1 MQTTLK
7 LHLLV
12 GASLLLVAL
21 AAPTSRRP
29 AYAAPAAKDSVT
41 AADLIQPAELAPLLA
56 LSPDQRPA
64 LLHVG
69 FQALYRT
76 AHVAGSRYAGPGSKP
91 EGLRALKLALKP
103 LPRDREVVL
112 YCGCCPWKDCPNVRP
127 AFRTARA
134 MGFKHVRVLYLAKNL
149 RQSGLD
155 AGLPES
161 KGD

>member
-1 MQTTLK
+1 MRNLSI
-7 LHLLV
+7 LRPAAFGVLLLGALLV
-12 GASLLLVAL
+12 PVAAH
-21 AAPTSRRP
+21 AA
-29 AYAAPAAKDSVT
+29 
-41 AADLIQPAELAPLLA
+41 AADTVAVADRMQPAELAPLLA
-56 LSPDQRPA
+56 LPQDQRPV

-69 FQALYRT
+69 FKALYHT
-76 AHVAGSRYAGPGSKP
+76 AHIAGSTYAGPGSKP
-91 EGLRALKLALKP
+91 EGLRALKAALQP
-103 LPRDREVVL
+103 LPRDRQVVL

-155 AGLPES
+155 QGLPES